1 MASLISENPLTQ
13 GEVDKYSPEIK
24 NFMKAQENQHIEPKT
39 RYTMIAQAIRN
50 RIDLETQ
57 PQLMR
62 SELSS
67 NENVD
72 WDAPTNGSNEFIDP
86 FTQGNTNQGAQANQ
100 GNTNQGAQANQGNT
114 NQGAQANQGNQRIEP
129 LNFGGRRSKKNKRRK
144 SRRFKRSKKS
154 RR

>member
-13 GEVDKYSPEIK
+13 EEIDKYSPEIK
-24 NFMKAQENQHIEPKT
+24 IFIKAQENQHIEPKT

-86 FTQGNTNQGAQANQ
+86 FTQGNQGAQATQGNQGAQ
-100 GNTNQGAQANQGNT
+100 
-114 NQGAQANQGNQRIEP
+114 RIDP
-129 LNFGGRRSKKNKRRK
+129 LIFGGRRSKKNKRRK
-144 SRRFKRSKKS
+144 SRRFKRSKKL

>member
-13 GEVDKYSPEIK
+13 EEIDKYSPEIK
-24 NFMKAQENQHIEPKT
+24 IFMKAQENQHIEPKT

-86 FTQGNTNQGAQANQ
+86 FTQGNQGAQATQGNQGAQ
-100 GNTNQGAQANQGNT
+100 
-114 NQGAQANQGNQRIEP
+114 RIDP
-129 LNFGGRRSKKNKRRK
+129 LIFGGRRSKKNKRRK
-144 SRRFKRSKKS
+144 SRRFKRSKKL

>member
-13 GEVDKYSPEIK
+13 EEIDKYSPEIK
-24 NFMKAQENQHIEPKT
+24 IFMKAQENQHIEPKT

-86 FTQGNTNQGAQANQ
+86 FTQGNQGAQATQGNQGAQATQ
-100 GNTNQGAQANQGNT
+100 GNQGAQATQG
-114 NQGAQANQGNQRIEP
+114 NQGAQRIDP
-129 LNFGGRRSKKNKRRK
+129 LIFGGRRSKKNKRRK
-144 SRRFKRSKKS
+144 SRRFKRSKKL

>member
-1 MASLISENPLTQ
+1 MASLISENPLSQ
-13 GEVDKYSPEIK
+13 EEVDKYSPEIK
-24 NFMKAQENQHIEPKT
+24 IFMKAQENQHIEPKT
-39 RYTMIAQAIRN
+39 RYRMIAQTIRN

-86 FTQGNTNQGAQANQ
+86 FTQGN
-100 GNTNQGAQANQGNT
+100 
-114 NQGAQANQGNQRIEP
+114 QGAQANQGNQGNQGAQATQGNQRIDP
-129 LNFGGRRSKKNKRRK
+129 LIFGGRRSKKNKRRK

>member
-100 GNTNQGAQANQGNT
+100 GNTNQGAQANQGN
-114 NQGAQANQGNQRIEP
+114 QRIEP